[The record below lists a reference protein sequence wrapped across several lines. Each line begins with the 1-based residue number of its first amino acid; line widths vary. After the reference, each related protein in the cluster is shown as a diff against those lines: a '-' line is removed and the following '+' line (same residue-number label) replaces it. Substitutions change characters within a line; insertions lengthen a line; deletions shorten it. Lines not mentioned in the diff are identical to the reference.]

1 MRANHERNA
10 MAQTCAAQESTI
22 ELEYGVAFDVLHECR
37 WTGLMLEGSRQA
49 TLVAWGSGAKMPH
62 VP

>member
-10 MAQTCAAQESTI
+10 MAQTCAAQE
-22 ELEYGVAFDVLHECR
+22 YGVVLHER
-37 WTGLMLEGSRQA
+37 GWTGLMLEGTRQA
-49 TLVAWGSGAKMPH
+49 TLVAWGSGAKMLH

>member
-1 MRANHERNA
+1 

-22 ELEYGVAFDVLHECR
+22 ELEYGVAFDVLHER
-37 WTGLMLEGSRQA
+37 GWTGLMLEGSRQA
-49 TLVAWGSGAKMPH
+49 TLVAWGSGAKMLH

>member
-22 ELEYGVAFDVLHECR
+22 ELEYGVVLHER
-37 WTGLMLEGSRQA
+37 GWTGLMLEGTRQA
-49 TLVAWGSGAKMPH
+49 TLVAWGSGAKMLH